1 MHLTQWEKI
10 EIEVHLLE
18 RAGQMDFLIDHD
30 PHGVDLWRDEK
41 ARLERL
47 LSRVKHAV
55 IVEEH

>member
-1 MHLTQWEKI
+1 MQLTRWEKI
-10 EIEVHLLE
+10 EIETHLVE
-18 RAGQMDFLIDHD
+18 RSCQMNFLIDHD

-47 LSRVKHAV
+47 IARIQHAV